1 MREERTANASSNFG
15 KQNVESIDEFDAET
29 VELFFVPF
37 VRFANFLYRA
47 IRNPQPVRHV
57 PRKIR
62 VRTSSQGDPASGS
75 ASNSARRRS
84 SSAFSSSDIGTASGT
99 AAMLSQINSTR
110 RIRSAM
116 GSSRIWATEIWLIS
130 CSVSLLKRHELVQER
145 RLETTRRIAPSKHR
159 PRDSQRERPRA
170 RECRGISTLR

>member
-62 VRTSSQGDPASGS
+62 SRTSSQRDSASGS

-84 SSAFSSSDIGTASGT
+84 SSAFSSSDIGTVSGT

-110 RIRSAM
+110 RIRSAR
-116 GSSRIWATEIWLIS
+116 GNLRISATEIWFMF
-130 CSVSLLKRHELVQER
+130 CSVPPLVRVRQ
-145 RLETTRRIAPSKHR
+145 
-159 PRDSQRERPRA
+159 
-170 RECRGISTLR
+170 

>member
-62 VRTSSQGDPASGS
+62 SRDGFRHGGDAVPDQLDQADTLGDGQFK
-75 ASNSARRRS
+75 NLG
-84 SSAFSSSDIGTASGT
+84 DGKLTH
-99 AAMLSQINSTR
+99 
-110 RIRSAM
+110 
-116 GSSRIWATEIWLIS
+116 
-130 CSVSLLKRHELVQER
+130 VS
-145 RLETTRRIAPSKHR
+145 
-159 PRDSQRERPRA
+159 
-170 RECRGISTLR
+170 